1 MPANLATGYRV
12 LMWSAEDSVF
22 SRRGSE
28 ERTVILGTV
37 ADEGG
42 SPEVD
47 PVPDLLRL
55 DEVTE
60 VWILVPKADF
70 PEVKEGS
77 SP

>member
-1 MPANLATGYRV
+1 MV
-12 LMWSAEDSVF
+12 LSP
-22 SRRGSE
+22 G
-28 ERTVILGTV
+28 

-70 PEVKEGS
+70 PEVKEGPS
-77 SP
+77 QGSVIKKKSKIKT